1 MKRSI
6 TDWEK
11 IFAKNTSDQGL
22 LPKHIQRTLE
32 TTVGNKV
39 WDKDLNRHL
48 TKKGVKMAN
57 KHMKRCFASYV
68 IREMKVKTMM
78 NTITYLFI

>member
-1 MKRSI
+1 MQKVHLIKDYYPNISK
-6 TDWEK
+6 EPLK
-11 IFAKNTSDQGL
+11 QQS
-22 LPKHIQRTLE
+22 E
-32 TTVGNKV
+32 TIKV

-48 TKKGVKMAN
+48 AKERVQMAN

-78 NTITYLFI
+78 NTITCLFI